1 MSEKFKFKS
10 EKPREKWQIFGCA
23 SADKEI
29 KNVKGPR
36 LELFGNREIIVEG
49 CMGVFEYS
57 DTYMKLKLP
66 KGSLTVCGC
75 NFDIVAFE
83 GSTITVRG
91 NISSI
96 EFCI

>member
-1 MSEKFKFKS
+1 M
-10 EKPREKWQIFGCA
+10 R
-23 SADKEI
+23 
-29 KNVKGPR
+29 
-36 LELFGNREIIVEG
+36 
-49 CMGVFEYS
+49 VFEYS